1 MSNQVNPMMQVL
13 SQGRTNNAVNGINQM
28 KQAISKLST
37 ANSRDAF
44 NIMAQKVIA
53 SNPVL
58 KPYVQK
64 YGMNFMQAFQNEAK
78 ARGVNPDEILNALR
92 S

>member
-1 MSNQVNPMMQVL
+1 
-13 SQGRTNNAVNGINQM
+13 M
-28 KQAISKLST
+28 KQAIHKLST

-44 NIMAQKVIA
+44 NTMAQNVIA

-58 KPYVQK
+58 RPYVQK
-64 YGMNFMQAFQNEAK
+64 YGMNFMQAFQEEAR
-78 ARGVNPDEILNALR
+78 ARGVDPEEILKTLR

>member
-1 MSNQVNPMMQVL
+1 MSNQVNPMMQML

-28 KQAISKLST
+28 KQAINKLST

-64 YGMNFMQAFQNEAK
+64 YGMNFMQTFQDEAK
-78 ARGVNPDEILNALR
+78 ARGVNPNEILNALR
-92 S
+92 N